1 MAVQVQGSV
10 LGNTNILLC
19 LSKAPSPP
27 FAMLIP
33 LRLHKAKR
41 CCFVAAHSTS
51 STPLSGNHRES
62 GRPLANFP
70 PDIWGDRFLTL
81 SFDISEL
88 DRCST
93 QVEVLKETVKDM
105 LMASTTD
112 PLHNILLINSLCRL
126 GSMVSRTSPPYAQYI
141 ENALY
146 CPYQRGLP
154 RLEARQYIC
163 FCEKDEDGDE
173 ARNDTLLK
181 FAKYDF
187 NRIQLMHQ
195 QELSNLCS
203 EWKEQNMES
212 RLPHARSRIVECFFS
227 AIAVYFEPCY
237 ARACNIYAKL
247 LSTLVLTDDTY
258 DAYGTYEEL
267 QYFTDAIQRFD
278 IGVIDELP
286 TNYLK
291 IVYETILNIH
301 NEAEDKMRKEGRSYA
316 ISYTINEFKK
326 LAEAYFVERRWGHRS
341 YVPTFDE
348 YMDTAMT
355 SSAGLV
361 SVCQALIGM
370 EEADEIA
377 YQWLIKTDNKLQ
389 KTVNKI
395 GRLYD
400 DLSTNEAEEKRG
412 LVCGTSCYMKQY
424 GVTRQEAVE
433 AYREMI
439 EVAWKDMNEGC
450 LKPMPVS
457 NKIAVRAL
465 NIARLVL
472 VLYKK
477 DDGLTRPEL
486 SLKDAIAKVLIHPI
500 PL

>member
-1 MAVQVQGSV
+1 
-10 LGNTNILLC
+10 
-19 LSKAPSPP
+19 
-27 FAMLIP
+27 
-33 LRLHKAKR
+33 
-41 CCFVAAHSTS
+41 
-51 STPLSGNHRES
+51 
-62 GRPLANFP
+62 
-70 PDIWGDRFLTL
+70 
-81 SFDISEL
+81 
-88 DRCST
+88 
-93 QVEVLKETVKDM
+93 
-105 LMASTTD
+105 
-112 PLHNILLINSLCRL
+112 
-126 GSMVSRTSPPYAQYI
+126 
-141 ENALY
+141 
-146 CPYQRGLP
+146 
-154 RLEARQYIC
+154 
-163 FCEKDEDGDE
+163 
-173 ARNDTLLK
+173 
-181 FAKYDF
+181 
-187 NRIQLMHQ
+187 
-195 QELSNLCS
+195 
-203 EWKEQNMES
+203 MES

-326 LAEAYFVERRWGHRS
+326 LAEAYFVERRWMHRS

-348 YMDTAMT
+348 YMDTAMK